1 MVYTGPISQ
10 DLDFILRSG
19 FMMDKSSAE
28 LRKDLGL
35 MLTLSWCIFAAFFVL
50 GTLMLALFCKATWIA
65 DPVTAPLEVRIQWL
79 QYGVL
84 TLMGS
89 GVAVMTALIFQEIYK
104 TGIPFSKSVTRRFR
118 VIGDILVLTGILM
131 AALVFM
137 ISGQYIHDMTAPI
150 VTLVGV
156 LLRFISEIFR
166 YGDALQQEMDQI
178 A

>member
-1 MVYTGPISQ
+1 
-10 DLDFILRSG
+10 
-19 FMMDKSSAE
+19 MDKSSAK
-28 LRKDLGL
+28 LRKDLGV
-35 MLTLSWCIFAAFFVL
+35 MLTIVWCLFLAFFVL

-79 QYGVL
+79 QQGVL
-84 TLMGS
+84 SLMGS
-89 GVAVMTALIFQEIYK
+89 SVAAMTALIFREICR
-104 TGIPFSKSVTRRFR
+104 TCIPFSKSVPRRFR
-118 VIGDILVLTGILM
+118 VIAGILVLTGILISV
-131 AALVFM
+131 LVFM
-137 ISGQYIHDMTAPI
+137 ISGQYVHDMTAPV